1 MTDNAIQ
8 KIGLKNEN
16 IYRVFVYTEEIRDDE
31 GNIIVESKPTGEFLE
46 FDLEDIELP
55 FKYQEIIERLKK
67 SRQNLKNQFT
77 IIEKKQDHKGKK
89 LMSSNEEEKL
99 KALNN
104 FYKEQVE
111 IYNIFLGENG
121 VQKLLNGRKL
131 RWTTLN
137 EIDELIEKQIAPQ
150 LNVTMDDITK
160 KIKSKYSNKKED
172 NVLE

>member
-1 MTDNAIQ
+1 ME

-16 IYRVFVYTEEIRDDE
+16 ILKLEIVDE
-31 GNIIVESKPTGEFLE
+31 IGESTGNYLE
-46 FDLEDIELP
+46 FDLEDITLP

-131 RWTTLN
+131 RWTTLS

-160 KIKSKYSNKKED
+160 KIKSKYSNKKDD

>member
-1 MTDNAIQ
+1 MTDNTIQ

-16 IYRVFVYTEEIRDDE
+16 ILKLEIVDE
-31 GNIIVESKPTGEFLE
+31 KGNSTGEFLE

-55 FKYQEIIERLKK
+55 FKYQEILEKLKK
-67 SRQNLKNQFT
+67 SRQNIKNQF
-77 IIEKKQDHKGKK
+77 IIIDKKQDHKGKK

-137 EIDELIEKQIAPQ
+137 EIDELIKKQIAPQ

>member
-1 MTDNAIQ
+1 MIDNTNQ
-8 KIGLKNEN
+8 KIGLRNDN
-16 IYRVFVYTEEIRDDE
+16 ILKLEIVDE
-31 GNIIVESKPTGEFLE
+31 LGNSTGEYLE
-46 FDLEDIELP
+46 FDLEDITLP

-67 SRQNLKNQFT
+67 SRNNLKNQFT

-131 RWTTLN
+131 RWTTLS

-160 KIKSKYSNKKED
+160 KIKSKYSSKKED

>member
-1 MTDNAIQ
+1 MTDNTIQ

-16 IYRVFVYTEEIRDDE
+16 ILKLEIVDE
-31 GNIIVESKPTGEFLE
+31 KGNSTGEFLE

-55 FKYQEIIERLKK
+55 FKYQEILEKLKK
-67 SRQNLKNQFT
+67 SRQNLKNQFV

-104 FYKEQVE
+104 FYNEQVE
-111 IYNIFLGENG
+111 IFNIFLGENG
-121 VQKLLNGRKL
+121 VKKLLNGRKL

>member
-1 MTDNAIQ
+1 MTDNTIQ

-16 IYRVFVYTEEIRDDE
+16 ILKLEIVDE
-31 GNIIVESKPTGEFLE
+31 KGNSTGEFLE
-46 FDLEDIELP
+46 FDLENIELP

-67 SRQNLKNQFT
+67 SRNNLKNQFT

-150 LNVTMDDITK
+150 LDLTMNDITK

>member
-1 MTDNAIQ
+1 MTDNTIQ

-16 IYRVFVYTEEIRDDE
+16 ILKLEIVDE
-31 GNIIVESKPTGEFLE
+31 KGNSTGEFLE

-131 RWTTLN
+131 RWTTLS

-150 LNVTMDDITK
+150 LDLTMQDITK

>member
-1 MTDNAIQ
+1 ME
-8 KIGLKNEN
+8 KIGLKHEN
-16 IYRVFVYTEEIRDDE
+16 ILKLEIVDE
-31 GNIIVESKPTGEFLE
+31 KGNSTGKFLE

-67 SRQNLKNQFT
+67 SRNNLKNQFT

-111 IYNIFLGENG
+111 IYNVFLGENG
-121 VQKLLNGRKL
+121 VQKLLNGRSL
-131 RWTTLN
+131 RWTTLS

-150 LNVTMDDITK
+150 LDLTMADITK

>member
-1 MTDNAIQ
+1 MEQ
-8 KIGLKNEN
+8 KQIRLKDDD
-16 IYRVFVYTEEIRDDE
+16 TLKLEIVDSN
-31 GNIIVESKPTGEFLE
+31 GVSTGEFLE
-46 FDLEDIELP
+46 FQLEDIELP

-131 RWTTLN
+131 RWTTLS

-150 LNVTMDDITK
+150 LDLTMEDITK